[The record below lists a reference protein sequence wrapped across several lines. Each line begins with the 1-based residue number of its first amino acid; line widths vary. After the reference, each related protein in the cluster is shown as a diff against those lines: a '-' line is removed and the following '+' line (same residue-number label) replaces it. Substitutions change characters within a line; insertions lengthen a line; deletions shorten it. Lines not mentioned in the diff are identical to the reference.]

1 MDQRAAKSYN
11 TAYNTIDR
19 LDSILFFY
27 NYLCTWSIGIIF
39 SLILPILYIFA
50 PSGLRTTR
58 TSNFIIICLVCLSNM
73 FCIFAQVRMLSGE
86 GEPNLPI
93 HLCRFTVYMSTFAK
107 PVGLYLTLLFSI
119 ERLFSKN
126 LLGFFLHKN
135 NYRLCFKRFYLSL
148 ILIGM
153 SSIFLLRLYEVM
165 NFVKNNQSVSNS
177 NTIPQ
182 ETRNNSSPRKPS
194 FNFCFYLL
202 SFETYA
208 KILSFYSIQYWFEY
222 VILSLISLILL
233 CFVLN
238 QYVLPRFH
246 QRTPSRL
253 SVNTKFYL
261 CLSSCVISFELVLL
275 CLHFIITKDGN
286 NNSDTQVNALQTMLF
301 VYNIRCIALP
311 FIICLTT
318 CDPLKEWIHELIILR
333 PYQDKLD
340 ENDQTKA
347 ISERSETFFSSQ

>member
-1 MDQRAAKSYN
+1 MDLRAADSYN
-11 TAYNTIDR
+11 TAYNSIDR

-27 NYLCTWSIGIIF
+27 NYLSTWSIGIIF

-50 PSGLRTTR
+50 PSCLRTTR
-58 TSNFIIICLVCLSNM
+58 TSNFNIVCLVCLSNM
-73 FCIFAQVRMLSGE
+73 FCIFAQVRILSDG

-93 HLCRFTVYMSTFAK
+93 HLCRFTVFMSTFAK
-107 PVGLYLTLLFSI
+107 PMGLYLTLLFSV
-119 ERLFSKN
+119 ERLFSNN
-126 LLGFFLHKN
+126 LFSFFLNKN

-148 ILIGM
+148 ILIGI
-153 SSIFLLRLYEVM
+153 SSIFLLRLYEVI

-177 NTIPQ
+177 NAISPKT
-182 ETRNNSSPRKPS
+182 TNNSSSMQPT
-194 FNFCFYLL
+194 FIFCFRSLN
-202 SFETYA
+202 FETYA

-238 QYVLPRFH
+238 QYGLPRFH

-261 CLSSCVISFELVLL
+261 CLSSCVILFELVLL

-286 NNSDTQVNALQTMLF
+286 NNSTAQVNALQTMLF

-311 FIICLTT
+311 FVICLIT
-318 CDPLKEWIHELIILR
+318 CNPLKEWIHELIILR

-340 ENDQTKA
+340 ENDQTKT
-347 ISERSETFFSSQ
+347 ISERSETFLSSE